1 MEVPHP
7 GILQNYPTVL
17 GPTISNMPQLHSP
30 INLSTENDGDYD
42 QETGSDMNQGQMGDR
57 AGSKRK
63 RPSRSQKKDER
74 QKVSRACD
82 SCKAYAIPFNPT
94 ETWSFPF
101 S

>member
-1 MEVPHP
+1 M
-7 GILQNYPTVL
+7 
-17 GPTISNMPQLHSP
+17 SNMPQLHSQ
-30 INLSTENDGDYD
+30 INLSTENDGDYE
-42 QETGSDMNQGQMGDR
+42 QGTGSDMNHGQISNR

-63 RPSRSQKKDER
+63 RPSRSQRKDER

-82 SCKAYAIPFNPT
+82 SCKAYAIPLNLT